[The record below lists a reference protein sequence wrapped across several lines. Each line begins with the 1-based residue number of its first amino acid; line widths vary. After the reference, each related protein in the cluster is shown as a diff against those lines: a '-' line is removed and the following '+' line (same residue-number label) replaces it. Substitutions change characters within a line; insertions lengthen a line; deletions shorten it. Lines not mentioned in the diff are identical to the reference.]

1 MEFNPKKWLSN
12 YVRNKKP
19 LSIVSDLVFVI
30 LVLLLLIPQS
40 RKEVAGLLIRIVSMP
55 PASLEEDEQFYLS
68 PQTLSWSFYDMKGD
82 PISFASLD
90 DKPVFL
96 NIWASWCPPCVGEL
110 PSIKSLYEKYGDRV
124 HFVLL
129 SNEEPEQVKLFSD
142 KHNYEMLPFY
152 YYQAIPADFSST
164 SIPTTFIINRD
175 HKVLVNKKGAA
186 DWDSAKVEDLLDSM
200 LSP

>member
-1 MEFNPKKWLSN
+1 MVFNPKKWLSN
-12 YVRNKKP
+12 YIRNKKP
-19 LSIVSDLVFVI
+19 LSIVSDIVFII
-30 LVLLLLIPQS
+30 LVILLLIPQS

-55 PASLEEDEQFYLS
+55 PATLQEDEQFYLS
-68 PQTLSWSFYDMKGD
+68 PQTLSWSFYDMKGT

-110 PSIKSLYEKYGDRV
+110 PSIKSLHQKYGDRV

-129 SNEEPEQVKLFSD
+129 SNEEPEVIDQFSSR
-142 KHNYEMLPFY
+142 HNYDMLPFY
-152 YYQAIPADFSST
+152 YYRTIPSDFSSP
-164 SIPTTFIINRD
+164 SIPATFIINRD

-186 DWDSAKVEDLLDSM
+186 DWDSDRVEKLLDSM